1 MGYLLFL
8 IDVQA
13 APSAFP
19 DHAASLMLT
28 GPLVIF
34 PHNLHKSGIRR
45 NSL

>member
-1 MGYLLFL
+1 MGYLFFL
-8 IDVQA
+8 IDVRA

-19 DHAASLMLT
+19 DRAASLMLT

-34 PHNLHKSGIRR
+34 PHNLQQSGIRR